1 MKYLCHDKYDK
12 IHGRVIVV
20 VEHDVPHAWTFRL
33 NFIYFE
39 EIEARFPDGVQLGWD
54 YVVMPLV
61 ALKLILPNSAS
72 GVSLD
77 AILSR
82 PQKLPDAEDRR
93 DYGGSDQPRDYRPIR
108 NGHCSA
114 TVYATQFMMVVPCR
128 FIEST
133 CAIFRHA

>member
-1 MKYLCHDKYDK
+1 
-12 IHGRVIVV
+12 
-20 VEHDVPHAWTFRL
+20 
-33 NFIYFE
+33 
-39 EIEARFPDGVQLGWD
+39 
-54 YVVMPLV
+54 MPLV

-93 DYGGSDQPRDYRPIR
+93 DYGGNDQPRDYRPIR

-114 TVYATQFMMVVPCR
+114 TPYATQFMMVVPCR
-128 FIEST
+128 FIESAR
-133 CAIFRHA
+133 AIVRHE